1 MIQGIV
7 VFKIRILIYGIVG
20 FEEYSDS
27 WVRIKNRDS
36 DIRNS
41 WVRNKIAIAIV
52 IYGTKNRCGSYWLF

>member
-7 VFKIRILIYGIVG
+7 VFKIRIVIYGIVG

-27 WVRIKNRDS
+27 WVRIKNSDS

-41 WVRNKIAIAIV
+41 WVRI
-52 IYGTKNRCGSYWLF
+52 KNSDSDSDIRNQK